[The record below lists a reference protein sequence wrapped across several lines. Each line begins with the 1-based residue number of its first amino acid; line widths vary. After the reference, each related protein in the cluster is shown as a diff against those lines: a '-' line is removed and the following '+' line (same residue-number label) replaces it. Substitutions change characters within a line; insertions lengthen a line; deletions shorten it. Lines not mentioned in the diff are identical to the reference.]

1 MASKGSKSKG
11 SSWFTPTL
19 DDFGLTSP
27 ALSERK
33 PKKRPREAE
42 IFSQCGKK
50 VQQGGTALWVE
61 LYAPTTRD
69 DLAVHKKKVQEVE
82 NWLVESMAGMKG
94 RRFLLLTGP
103 AGCGKTATIKILARE
118 AGLTAQEWINP
129 TSTSYKSA
137 FMDQENIWISGDTV
151 VPGSQTS
158 QFRDFLIR
166 TSKYRSVCGTGKAGN
181 IILIEDFP
189 NAFLRD
195 PSEFHMM
202 LRQYKASSPVV
213 FIMTDST
220 NQQSSA
226 KHVFPVNLQQDLSI
240 INIQFNPIASSLL
253 VKALSR
259 IASMESVCSGQPIP
273 PKEALQTLADASG
286 GDVRSAVN
294 ALQFAAKKDV
304 YHIQDLFAGG
314 SEKGKS
320 KSSIKAQRKI
330 KGSKASS
337 SKAGDADTENL
348 IAVGGKDASLF
359 LFRALGKVLYCKRN
373 QEGAIDPLPKHLKAE
388 ERLPLQENPESIY
401 DKTSMGATSF
411 SLFLH
416 QNCLAFY
423 SSIDNLGKALQHLT
437 DSDVLSAEWTG
448 KDILEDYAASVTV
461 RGLMHANHEE
471 QKGSRWRPLTRPVW
485 YSVAKK
491 SQEHLSA
498 LRAEHRMASF
508 TSEELTTVVVPLQA
522 KIFAATRRGHFSLT
536 REIGSFSN
544 IQMNNSSGDQLDE
557 HDANSSVVEDEEPD
571 RGAVNDDT
579 ENKDTEVDLLENQE
593 PSDPDEDFRI
603 DEFDD

>member
-1 MASKGSKSKG
+1 PQISPLDWPCRLWKNSHDKDISKRGR
-11 SSWFTPTL
+11 THN
-19 DDFGLTSP
+19 
-27 ALSERK
+27 
-33 PKKRPREAE
+33 
-42 IFSQCGKK
+42 
-50 VQQGGTALWVE
+50 
-61 LYAPTTRD
+61 TR
-69 DLAVHKKKVQEVE
+69 
-82 NWLVESMAGMKG
+82 
-94 RRFLLLTGP
+94 
-103 AGCGKTATIKILARE
+103 
-118 AGLTAQEWINP
+118 
-129 TSTSYKSA
+129 
-137 FMDQENIWISGDTV
+137 MDQPNFNELQVCFYGSRKYLDLGDTV
-151 VPGSQTS
+151 VPSSQTS

-259 IASMESVCSGQPIP
+259 IASMESVCLGQPIP

-304 YHIQDLFAGG
+304 YHIQDLFARG

-320 KSSIKAQRKI
+320 KSSVKAQRKI

-337 SKAGDADTENL
+337 SKAG
-348 IAVGGKDASLF
+348 
-359 LFRALGKVLYCKRN
+359 N
-373 QEGAIDPLPKHLKAE
+373 QEGAIDPLPKHLKSE

-485 YSVAKK
+485 YSVVKK

-522 KIFAATRRGHFSLT
+522 KIFAATRR
-536 REIGSFSN
+536 
-544 IQMNNSSGDQLDE
+544 
-557 HDANSSVVEDEEPD
+557 EDEEPD

>member
-27 ALSERK
+27 TLSERK

-320 KSSIKAQRKI
+320 KSSVKAQRKI

-348 IAVGGKDASLF
+348 IA
-359 LFRALGKVLYCKRN
+359 
-373 QEGAIDPLPKHLKAE
+373 
-388 ERLPLQENPESIY
+388 
-401 DKTSMGATSF
+401 
-411 SLFLH
+411 
-416 QNCLAFY
+416 
-423 SSIDNLGKALQHLT
+423 
-437 DSDVLSAEWTG
+437 G

-522 KIFAATRRGHFSLT
+522 KIYAATRRGHFSLT